1 MSVQL
6 KIKIHTLADE
16 GRHIKRWTSKL
27 KKRRHAARKKEGV
40 EGESRARAQQEDPRL
55 RIGDDLYWHRIGV
68 VRPAARIC
76 NLANGFLRGVPYE
89 KMEGRCE
96 HPPNFDK
103 VEKEARRFSAPA
115 DWGKPDGELQHA
127 WKIWLKDAKCH
138 LDPQQKI
145 KWAAEEARLKAK
157 READWEE
164 RKAAHRRRE
173 LAQLR
178 SLAASHPEAV
188 SALAAGDEEALKA
201 AGVPTASETKHL
213 ARRTRPVRT
222 YRTVSR

>member
-1 MSVQL
+1 MSIQL

-16 GRHIKRWTSKL
+16 SRHIKRWTSKL
-27 KKRRHAARKKEGV
+27 KKRRHAARKKEGI
-40 EGESRARAQQEDPRL
+40 EGDSRARAQREDPRL
-55 RIGDDLYWHRIGV
+55 RIEDDLYCHRMDV

-76 NLANGFLRGVPYE
+76 NLANGFLRGTPYA

-127 WKIWLKDAKCH
+127 WKNWLHGAKCH
-138 LDPQQKI
+138 LDPQQKL
-145 KWAAEEARLKAK
+145 KWEEERKRISEQNEKA
-157 READWEE
+157 WEE
-164 RKAAHRRRE
+164 RKADHRRRE

-222 YRTVSR
+222 YRTVSP